1 MINKHAVLIWD
12 CDEKIQEWEGPVFLW
27 KSFDESSHKGSC
39 SIPNILEK
47 ESEYWRE
54 KLLALIYEFGDGQT
68 DSKSIIEQLEIE
80 EGFSYWWLSLMA
92 QKDIIQYSM
101 HLYDILKLLV
111 LEDQLRSK
119 LPAMLSIH
127 IKSDQDGLV
136 ATLQNWAKSHAYAFS
151 VERVRSKSFI
161 KKIYGLLP
169 VGLVIFGKGLL
180 ILFKYIIQRISLRS
194 SEIHVGLNRITF
206 FDVFTHLNS
215 RSFGTGYFES
225 NYWTVLVDVLKKE
238 DVGANWFHWFFK
250 HKFIKTIPA
259 ARKLAAKFNES
270 DPAMQHFVGDGCISI
285 GQFSRVLHLFWRINW
300 MSWKIKCKKER
311 AIVNGSEMNFW
322 PILKNDWY
330 ESFFGARAYLNL
342 FSVIVIKDFIKKI
355 PRQSLGIYI
364 QENQP
369 WEFAICYYWKKYGH
383 GKLISV
389 AHTTIPFWDFRYFYD
404 RRSFQRNGNI
414 PPLADL
420 MAVNGNDAY
429 QKMIHSGFP
438 IEKLT
443 KLEALRYMHLNNSV
457 KKTNR
462 NEKNT
467 LRLLVLGDLV
477 PEITNSQLSFL
488 TNAIARYNLK
498 IDVVFKPHPASNE
511 PHGTLLKN
519 IEVSYRSMGEE
530 LSGCDVVFV
539 NNVTSG
545 AADPYQMGV
554 PVIVLNLGINI
565 NFSPLF
571 SRKDVFFVSTAEE
584 FYKAFIF
591 YQEKPKLIQQ
601 DFFNIDASL
610 PEWKHLISRVSADL

>member
-1 MINKHAVLIWD
+1 LVNKHSVLIWD
-12 CDEKIQEWEGPVFLW
+12 CDEKIPEWEGPVFLW
-27 KSFDESSHKGSC
+27 KSFDESAQKGSR

-54 KLLALIYEFGDGQT
+54 KFLALIYEFGDNQT

-111 LEDQLRSK
+111 LEDQLRSR
-119 LPAMLSIH
+119 PPEMVSIH
-127 IKSDQDGLV
+127 IKSDHNGLV
-136 ATLQNWAKSHAYAFS
+136 TTLQNWAKSHSYTFS
-151 VERVRSKSFI
+151 VERVRPKSLG
-161 KKIYGLLP
+161 KKLSGLLP
-169 VGLVIFGKGLL
+169 AGLVIFVKGLL
-180 ILFKYIIQRISLRS
+180 ILFKFIIQRISLRS
-194 SEIHVGLNRITF
+194 TEIPVGLNRITF

-215 RSFGTGYFES
+215 RSFETGYFES

-238 DVGANWFHWFFK
+238 GIGANWFHWFFK
-250 HKFIKTIPA
+250 HKFIKTIPS

-270 DPAMQHFVGDGCISI
+270 DPAMQHIIGDACISI
-285 GQFSRVLHLFWRINW
+285 SQCCRVFHLFWRINW
-300 MSWKIKCKKER
+300 MSWKIKCKNEK

-342 FSVIVIKDFIKKI
+342 FSVIVIKDFIRKI
-355 PRQSLGIYI
+355 PRQSLGVYI

-369 WEFAICYYWKKYGH
+369 WEFVICYYWKKYGH

-404 RRSFQRNGNI
+404 RRSFQNNGNI

-420 MAVNGNDAY
+420 MAVNGSDAY
-429 QKMIHSGFP
+429 QKMTHSGFP
-438 IEKLT
+438 VEKLIR
-443 KLEALRYMHLNNSV
+443 LEALRYMHLNNPV
-457 KKTNR
+457 KKINR
-462 NEKNT
+462 NEKNI

-488 TNAIARYNLK
+488 TNAITRYNLK

-511 PHGTLLKN
+511 PPVTLVKN
-519 IEVSYRSMGEE
+519 MEVSYRSMGEE

-591 YQEKPKLIQQ
+591 YKSKPKLIQP
-601 DFFNIDASL
+601 DFFNTDASL
-610 PEWKHLISRVSADL
+610 PEWKYLISRLSADF